1 MSQRRFVIQE
11 VIGYELNPK
20 TGLMKAIYKDCGP
33 VPAQW
38 NISNP
43 NRVLRADLTT
53 TKDRRSE
60 SKILAQRVRR
70 KKREENEPHNQKGH

>member
-1 MSQRRFVIQE
+1 MQT
-11 VIGYELNPK
+11 VIGYEPSK
-20 TGLMKAIYKDCGP
+20 KVPGAMKAIYSKNDP